1 MVLLCHSLHTYVDV
15 CVCEKVETLQN
26 QITTST
32 TEVRTSSSEL
42 TELKRSYQTLEI
54 NRQSA
59 LKEVRLQ
66 TPQQAAEAHLHCA
79 GLAWKL
85 NE

>member
-1 MVLLCHSLHTYVDV
+1 MVLLCYSLHTYVGV
-15 CVCEKVETLQN
+15 CVCEKVETLQS

-42 TELKRSYQTLEI
+42 TELKRTYQTLEI

-59 LKEVRLQ
+59 LKEVRFQ
-66 TPQQAAEAHLHCA
+66 TP
-79 GLAWKL
+79 
-85 NE
+85 